1 MSWYDNG
8 LAVVGDQ
15 SSENVSEDEAAASR
29 RASALSFHQLFR
41 ETVPELRVCDD
52 WEEPNIHIV
61 LSGHGITETSKK
73 LKAQQEKECHE

>member
-1 MSWYDNG
+1 M
-8 LAVVGDQ
+8 
-15 SSENVSEDEAAASR
+15 

-41 ETVPELRVCDD
+41 ETVPELRVRDD

-73 LKAQQEKECHE
+73 LKAQQEKGCHE